1 MTHLN
6 NGAKKGERGVFA
18 ISAQQAVGQR
28 KKSAN
33 QNSAK
38 YKNTEQQAS
47 NGFVDP
53 CTRIFPYGKFAC
65 DSLEAAQE
73 RPGRLFIASNL
84 L

>member
-18 ISAQQAVGQR
+18 ISAQQAVGQC

-38 YKNTEQQAS
+38 YKNTEQKEEKVCKIQSNNQAK
-47 NGFVDP
+47 V
-53 CTRIFPYGKFAC
+53 
-65 DSLEAAQE
+65 L
-73 RPGRLFIASNL
+73 
-84 L
+84 